1 MAATDINYKNRALT
15 LHKSITVPHFNERT
29 VLATSTWDYVDL
41 WLKRNKKAEAR
52 FFWNQSRSFYEAT
65 LALPKTSAPLT
76 AYYCFLN
83 ATKALLLTK
92 GGQFGDQ
99 HGVSGFTA
107 KGPTALSNERIKIKS
122 GGVLPALC
130 QLFGEQIDPQHVYTL
145 KDILYN
151 LPYIHRA
158 FSLTF
163 TDTELFIPICN
174 PKIVRSTQSHEAW
187 LIAELHGKYAN
198 VNTINKLPASFER
211 DLGAPDKFII
221 RSTHRFDWRPRQKT
235 ESLNRYKTFH
245 ARLRKEIVYI
255 HAGKNMWC
263 LRRGGIAAG
272 AIDRHCLALT
282 FAAMHRLSELSRYS
296 PDKLAKHF
304 DCQHNWLLSE
314 FIASAPN
321 QFIDSISSEITGHEF
336 FAPERI

>member
-1 MAATDINYKNRALT
+1 M
-15 LHKSITVPHFNERT
+15 
-29 VLATSTWDYVDL
+29 
-41 WLKRNKKAEAR
+41 
-52 FFWNQSRSFYEAT
+52 
-65 LALPKTSAPLT
+65 
-76 AYYCFLN
+76 
-83 ATKALLLTK
+83 
-92 GGQFGDQ
+92 
-99 HGVSGFTA
+99 
-107 KGPTALSNERIKIKS
+107 
-122 GGVLPALC
+122 
-130 QLFGEQIDPQHVYTL
+130 
-145 KDILYN
+145 
-151 LPYIHRA
+151 
-158 FSLTF
+158 
-163 TDTELFIPICN
+163 
-174 PKIVRSTQSHEAW
+174 
-187 LIAELHGKYAN
+187 IAELHGKYAN
-198 VNTINKLPASFER
+198 ANTINKLPASFER

-255 HAGKNMWC
+255 HAGKNMWY